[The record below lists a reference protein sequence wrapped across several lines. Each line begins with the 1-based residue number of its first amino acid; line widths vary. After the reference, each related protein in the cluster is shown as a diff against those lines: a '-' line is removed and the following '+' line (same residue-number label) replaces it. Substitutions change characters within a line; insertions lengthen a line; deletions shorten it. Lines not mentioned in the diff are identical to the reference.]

1 MLRRALPSRYPKT
14 LLVRRSANA
23 GLMARSARVVAVQQL
38 RPSLTAATVYTAK
51 RFYNGGGMPPGGFR
65 MAPNQEQEQPKAL
78 EQFGIDLTSMAEKG
92 KLDPVIGRDE
102 EIRRTIEVLARRTK
116 NNPVLIG
123 EAGVGKTAIAE
134 GLAQRI
140 VANEVPESIQ
150 GRRVIALDLGGLVAG
165 AKYRGE
171 FEDRL
176 KGVLKEVTEAEGK
189 IILFIDEIHNL
200 LGLGKSEGAM
210 DAGNLLKPALARGQL
225 RCVGATTIDEYRKAC
240 ENGAYIMSDPALARR
255 FQSVM
260 VEEPTDSE
268 KGSRHYLYFAWIERT
283 LRSASWCSDC
293 GKYSNHQDICQ
304 HGLLTAPLQD
314 SALVSAAIQSHR
326 YISDRQVFLPDKAI
340 DLVDEACSKLRLQ
353 QESKPEALENLDR
366 QIMTMQIELESLRKE
381 SDILSVERRDKL
393 QAELEE
399 KQKESERLSS
409 IWNEERNKID
419 EIKKIKEDLNQARVE
434 LESAQRAGN
443 FSRASE
449 LRYGV
454 IPNLQKKLPKEN
466 TEEDTSESLV
476 HERVTSDDIARVV
489 SRMTGIPVRNLMRG
503 EREKLLHMED
513 VLRKRV
519 VGQDEA
525 ITAVS
530 EAVRLSRA
538 GLQNPSRPIASF
550 LFLGPTGVGKT
561 ELCKTI
567 AQFLFDTE
575 NAIVRID
582 MSEYMEKFSV
592 SRLIGAPP
600 GYVGYEESG
609 ELSEAVRRRP
619 YAVVLLDEMEKAH
632 KDVYNILLQVLD
644 DGVLTDSKGRKI
656 DFKNTIIIMTSNLG
670 AEALVSD
677 KSDNGNVSREA
688 KNMVMDAVR
697 HNFSPEFINR
707 VDEMVVFNRLS
718 RPALRD
724 IVDVRLKEV
733 EDRVSDRRIKL
744 DVDLEARDWL
754 GERGYDPAYGAR
766 PLNRLIQKKLL
777 NPLARLLID
786 GGVRTGEDAKVRVI
800 KLESGE
806 TDLQVVRN
814 HEPGLANDEQENQDV
829 NMAPV
834 GDEEEVLQE
843 EKESEDKKKNNEQP

>member
-1 MLRRALPSRYPKT
+1 MLRRVITHKYPNAALIRHTGAAS
-14 LLVRRSANA
+14 LI
-23 GLMARSARVVAVQQL
+23 ARPACRIALQHHNTALATAVFF
-38 RPSLTAATVYTAK
+38 TAK
-51 RFYNGGGMPPGGFR
+51 RLYNGGGMPGGGFR
-65 MAPNQEQEQPKAL
+65 LNPNQQQEEVKAL
-78 EQFGIDLTSMAEKG
+78 EQYGIDLTAMAEKG

-102 EIRRTIEVLARRTK
+102 EIRRTIEGLSRRTK

-140 VANEVPESIQ
+140 IANEVPESIQ
-150 GRRVIALDLGGLVAG
+150 GRRVMTLDLGSLVAG
-165 AKYRGE
+165 AKFRGE

-176 KGVLKEVTEAEGK
+176 KAVLKEVTEAEGK

-200 LGLGKSEGAM
+200 LGLGKAEGAM

-225 RCVGATTIDEYRKAC
+225 RCVGATTIDEYRKH
-240 ENGAYIMSDPALARR
+240 IMQDPALARR

-260 VEEPTDSE
+260 VEEPNVQDTISILR
-268 KGSRHYLYFAWIERT
+268 GLRER
-283 LRSASWCSDC
+283 
-293 GKYSNHQDICQ
+293 YEVH
-304 HGLLTAPLQD
+304 HGVRIAD
-314 SALVSAAIQSHR
+314 SALVSAAIQAHR
-326 YISDRQVFLPDKAI
+326 YISDRFLPDKAI

-353 QESKPEALENLDR
+353 QESKPEALETLDR

-381 SDILSVERRDKL
+381 SDELSVERREKL
-393 QAELEE
+393 QSELDE
-399 KQKESERLSS
+399 KKKESERLTGV
-409 IWNEERNKID
+409 WNEERHKLD
-419 EIKKIKEDLNQARVE
+419 ELKKTKQDLEQARVE
-434 LESAQRAGN
+434 LEAAQRAGN
-443 FSRASE
+443 FQRASE

-454 IPNLQKKLPKEN
+454 IPKLEKTLPKDSVH
-466 TEEDTSESLV
+466 EDNPESLI

-519 VGQDEA
+519 VGQEEA

-575 NAIVRID
+575 HAIVRVD
-582 MSEYMEKFSV
+582 MSEYMEKFTV
-592 SRLIGAPP
+592 SRLIGSPP
-600 GYVGYEESG
+600 GYVGHEEGG
-609 ELSEAVRRRP
+609 ELTEAVRRRP

-632 KDVYNILLQVLD
+632 KDVSNLLLQVLD

-670 AEALVSD
+670 ADALVSD
-677 KSDNGNVSREA
+677 IRADGEVSPHAKS
-688 KNMVMDAVR
+688 MVMDAVR
-697 HNFSPEFINR
+697 HAFAPEFINR

-718 RPALRD
+718 RKALRD
-724 IVDVRLKEV
+724 IVDVRLREV

-744 DVDLEARDWL
+744 DVDMDARDWL

-786 GGVRTGEDAKVRVI
+786 GGVRTGENAKIRVV
-800 KLESGE
+800 KTPSGE
-806 TDLQVVRN
+806 TDLEVQRN
-814 HEPGLANDEQENQDV
+814 HAPGDKVDEQEEDE
-829 NMAPV
+829 MAAI
-834 GDEEEVLQE
+834 GDEEELLREEQE
-843 EKESEDKKKNNEQP
+843 NNQSSEDERKN

>member
-1 MLRRALPSRYPKT
+1 MLQIRRTAIT
-14 LLVRRSANA
+14 AAQRRNVPIPLRAHTRLARNIAPVMTSTR
-23 GLMARSARVVAVQQL
+23 LMAPRLAAASALVHKRSYA
-38 RPSLTAATVYTAK
+38 
-51 RFYNGGGMPPGGFR
+51 NGGMPPGGFR
-65 MAPNQEQEQPKAL
+65 MNPQQQQPEEKPL
-78 EQFGIDLTSMAEKG
+78 EQYAIDLTALAEKG

-102 EIRRTIEVLARRTK
+102 EIRRTIEGLSRRTK

-140 VANEVPESIQ
+140 IANEVPESIQ
-150 GRRVIALDLGGLVAG
+150 GRRVVALDLGSLVAG
-165 AKYRGE
+165 AKFRGE

-176 KGVLKEVTEAEGK
+176 KGVLKEVVEAEGK

-200 LGLGKSEGAM
+200 LGLGKAEGAM

-225 RCVGATTIDEYRKAC
+225 RCVGATTIDEYRK
-240 ENGAYIMSDPALARR
+240 YIMADPALARR

-260 VEEPTDSE
+260 VEEPTVQDTISILRGL
-268 KGSRHYLYFAWIERT
+268 KER
-283 LRSASWCSDC
+283 
-293 GKYSNHQDICQ
+293 YEVH
-304 HGLLTAPLQD
+304 HGVRIAD
-314 SALVSAAIQSHR
+314 SALVSAALHSHR
-326 YISDRQVFLPDKAI
+326 YITDRFLPDKAI

-381 SDILSVERRDKL
+381 SDPLSIDRRDV
-393 QAELEE
+393 LEKSLSE
-399 KQKESERLSS
+399 KQQESERLTGV
-409 IWNEERNKID
+409 WNEERHKLD
-419 EIKKIKEDLNQARVE
+419 EIKRVKQDLEQARVD
-434 LESAQRAGN
+434 LDLAQRAGN
-443 FSRASE
+443 FQRASE

-454 IPNLQKKLPKEN
+454 IPNLEKSLPKDSMD
-466 TEEDTSESLV
+466 EDNPESLI

-489 SRMTGIPVRNLMRG
+489 ARMTGIPVRNLMRG

-513 VLRKRV
+513 VLGARV

-550 LFLGPTGVGKT
+550 MFLGPTGVGKT

-575 NAIVRID
+575 NAIVRVD
-582 MSEYMEKFSV
+582 MSEYMEKFAV
-592 SRLIGAPP
+592 SRLIGSPP
-600 GYVGYEESG
+600 GYVGHEEGG
-609 ELSEAVRRRP
+609 ELTEAVRRRP

-632 KDVYNILLQVLD
+632 RDVSNLLLQVLD

-670 AEALVSD
+670 AESLVSD
-677 KSDNGNVSREA
+677 KNGQEGVVSKGA
-688 KNMVMDAVR
+688 KDSVMEAVR
-697 HNFSPEFINR
+697 YAFAPEFINR
-707 VDEMVVFNRLS
+707 VDEMVIFNRLS
-718 RPALRD
+718 RQALRN

-733 EDRVSDRRIKL
+733 EERVKDRRITL
-744 DVDLEARDWL
+744 QVDTSARDWL
-754 GERGYDPAYGAR
+754 GERGYEPAFGAR

-786 GGVRTGEDAKVRVI
+786 GGIRTGETAKVTVK
-800 KLESGE
+800 KLETGE
-806 TDLQVVRN
+806 TDLEVQRN
-814 HEPGLANDEQENQDV
+814 HEPGLDAEEDEEKRLEKEHL
-829 NMAPV
+829 APV
-834 GDEEEVLQE
+834 GDEEEVLRE
-843 EKESEDKKKNNEQP
+843 EDSKKEDN

>member
-1 MLRRALPSRYPKT
+1 
-14 LLVRRSANA
+14 
-23 GLMARSARVVAVQQL
+23 
-38 RPSLTAATVYTAK
+38 
-51 RFYNGGGMPPGGFR
+51 MPPGGFR
-65 MAPNQEQEQPKAL
+65 MAQNQEQEQPKAL

-123 EAGVGKTAIAE
+123 EAGVE

-225 RCVGATTIDEYRKAC
+225 RCVGATTIDEYRK
-240 ENGAYIMSDPALARR
+240 YIMSDPALARR

-260 VEEPTDSE
+260 VEEPTR
-268 KGSRHYLYFAWIERT
+268 GLRER
-283 LRSASWCSDC
+283 
-293 GKYSNHQDICQ
+293 YEVH
-304 HGLLTAPLQD
+304 HGVQIAD

-326 YISDRQVFLPDKAI
+326 YISDRFLPDKAI

-353 QESKPEALENLDR
+353 QESKPESLENLDR

-381 SDILSVERRDKL
+381 SDILSVERREKL
-393 QAELEE
+393 QSELEA

-513 VLRKRV
+513 VLSKRV

-582 MSEYMEKFSV
+582 MSEYMEKFTV

-609 ELSEAVRRRP
+609 TLTEAVRRRP

-632 KDVYNILLQVLD
+632 KDVYNVLLQVLD

-670 AEALVSD
+670 AEALVTD
-677 KSDNGNVSREA
+677 KSDDGTVSKQA

-718 RPALRD
+718 RTALRE
-724 IVDVRLKEV
+724 IVDVRLGEV
-733 EDRVSDRRIKL
+733 ESRVSDRRIKL
-744 DVDLEARDWL
+744 DVDMEARDWL

-786 GGVRTGEDAKVRVI
+786 GGVRTGEDAKIRVTQ
-800 KLESGE
+800 LASGE

-814 HEPGLANDEQENQDV
+814 HEPGLAADEQKNEDA

-843 EKESEDKKKNNEQP
+843 ENESEDKKNNEQP

>member
-1 MLRRALPSRYPKT
+1 MFRFQHAISVSASLKGSIPRYNTISAISRNGPVLRARFPTSKVATVKCNGPAI
-14 LLVRRSANA
+14 LLSLRSAPFYVVRR
-23 GLMARSARVVAVQQL
+23 
-38 RPSLTAATVYTAK
+38 Y
-51 RFYNGGGMPPGGFR
+51 YNGGGGMPPNGGFR
-65 MAPNQEQEQPKAL
+65 LNPNQQQEEPKAL
-78 EQFGIDLTSMAEKG
+78 EQYGIDLTEMAEKG

-102 EIRRTIEVLARRTK
+102 EIRRTIEGLARRTK

-140 VANEVPESIQ
+140 IANEVPESIQ
-150 GRRVIALDLGGLVAG
+150 GRRVVALDLGSLIAG
-165 AKYRGE
+165 AKFRGE

-225 RCVGATTIDEYRKAC
+225 RCVGATTIDEYRK
-240 ENGAYIMSDPALARR
+240 YIMADPALARR

-260 VEEPTDSE
+260 VDEPSVQDTISILR
-268 KGSRHYLYFAWIERT
+268 GLRER
-283 LRSASWCSDC
+283 
-293 GKYSNHQDICQ
+293 YEVH
-304 HGLLTAPLQD
+304 HGVRIAD
-314 SALVSAAIQSHR
+314 SALVSAAIHAHR
-326 YISDRQVFLPDKAI
+326 YISDRFLPDKAI

-353 QESKPEALENLDR
+353 QESKPEALEKLDR

-381 SDILSVERRDKL
+381 SDTLSMERREKL
-393 QAELEE
+393 QSELEG
-399 KQKESERLSS
+399 KQKESERLSGV
-409 IWNEERNKID
+409 WNEERHKLD
-419 EIKKIKEDLNQARVE
+419 EIKRTKEELEQARVD
-434 LESAQRAGN
+434 LEGAQRAGN
-443 FSRASE
+443 FQRASE
-449 LRYGV
+449 LQYGV
-454 IPNLQKKLPKEN
+454 IPNLQKKIPKDSTEDEN
-466 TEEDTSESLV
+466 PDSLI

-513 VLRKRV
+513 VLRERV

-575 NAIVRID
+575 NAIVRVD

-600 GYVGYEESG
+600 GYVGHEEGG
-609 ELSEAVRRRP
+609 ELTEAIRRKP

-632 KDVYNILLQVLD
+632 RDVSNLLLQVLD
-644 DGVLTDSKGRKI
+644 DGILTDSQGRKI

-670 AEALVSD
+670 AEALVAD
-677 KSDNGNVSREA
+677 VHEDGGVSPRA
-688 KNMVMDAVR
+688 KQSVMDAL
-697 HNFSPEFINR
+697 HHAFAPEFLNR

-718 RPALRD
+718 RKALRN

-733 EDRVSDRRIKL
+733 EERVSDRRIKI
-744 DVDLEARDWL
+744 DVDMDARDWL
-754 GERGYDPAYGAR
+754 GERGYDPSYGAR
-766 PLNRLIQKKLL
+766 PLNRLIMKQIL

-786 GGVRTGEDAKVRVI
+786 GGVRTGETANIRVV
-800 KLESGE
+800 EQSTGE
-806 TDLQVVRN
+806 TTLEIQRN
-814 HEPGLANDEQENQDV
+814 HAPGASSNEDEE
-829 NMAPV
+829 MAPV
-834 GDEEEVLQE
+834 GDEEEVLRDEHEHEQQG
-843 EKESEDKKKNNEQP
+843 EDKKE

>member
-1 MLRRALPSRYPKT
+1 MLICVS
-14 LLVRRSANA
+14 
-23 GLMARSARVVAVQQL
+23 
-38 RPSLTAATVYTAK
+38 K
-51 RFYNGGGMPPGGFR
+51 RFYNGAQGGFR
-65 MAPNQEQEQPKAL
+65 LSPEQQQQQKPL
-78 EQFGIDLTSMAEKG
+78 EQFGIDLTAMAEKG

-102 EIRRTIEVLARRTK
+102 EIRRTLEDNDHITLVLARRTK

-150 GRRVIALDLGGLVAG
+150 GRRVIALDLGSLVAG

-176 KGVLKEVTEAEGK
+176 KGVLKDVTEAEGK

-225 RCVGATTIDEYRKAC
+225 RCVGATTIDEYRK
-240 ENGAYIMSDPALARR
+240 YILQDPALARR
-255 FQSVM
+255 FQQVM
-260 VEEPTDSE
+260 VDEPTVQDTISILRGL
-268 KGSRHYLYFAWIERT
+268 KER
-283 LRSASWCSDC
+283 
-293 GKYSNHQDICQ
+293 YEVH
-304 HGLLTAPLQD
+304 HGVRIAD
-314 SALVSAAIQSHR
+314 SALVAAAMHSHR
-326 YISDRQVFLPDKAI
+326 YITDRFLPDKAI

-353 QESKPEALENLDR
+353 QESKPEALEILDR

-381 SDILSVERRDKL
+381 SDILSVERRTKL
-393 QAELEE
+393 ESELRE
-399 KQKESERLSS
+399 KQSESQRLTA
-409 IWNEERNKID
+409 IWNEERQKLE
-419 EIKKIKEDLNQARVE
+419 EIKKVKEDLEQARVD
-434 LESAQRAGN
+434 LEAAQRAGN
-443 FSRASE
+443 FQRASE
-449 LRYGV
+449 LRYGA
-454 IPNLQKKLPKEN
+454 IPNLEKKLPKDN
-466 TEEDTSESLV
+466 PDEDDPDSFV

-513 VLRKRV
+513 VLRRRV

-525 ITAVS
+525 ITAVA

-592 SRLIGAPP
+592 SRLIGSPP
-600 GYVGYEESG
+600 GYVGHEEGG
-609 ELSEAVRRRP
+609 ELTEAVRRKP
-619 YAVVLLDEMEKAH
+619 YAVILLDEMEKAH
-632 KDVYNILLQVLD
+632 RDVSNILLQVLD

-656 DFKNTIIIMTSNLG
+656 DFKNTLIIMTSNLG
-670 AEALVSD
+670 ADSLVADVNKEGISPRA
-677 KSDNGNVSREA
+677 RES
-688 KNMVMDAVR
+688 VMDAVR
-697 HNFSPEFINR
+697 YAFAPEFINR
-707 VDEMVVFNRLS
+707 IDEMVVFNRLS
-718 RPALRD
+718 KTALRD
-724 IVDVRLKEV
+724 IVDVRLQEV
-733 EDRVSDRRIKL
+733 EDRVNDRRIRL
-744 DVDLEARDWL
+744 DVDPTARDWL
-754 GERGYDPAYGAR
+754 SERGYDPAYGAR

-786 GGVRTGEDAKVRVI
+786 GGVRVGETVKVRVEN
-800 KLESGE
+800 LESGE
-806 TDLQVVRN
+806 TDLVVQRN
-814 HEPGLANDEQENQDV
+814 HEEGTLQPTEDKNLEKH
-829 NMAPV
+829 MAPV
-834 GDEEEVLQE
+834 GDEEEL
-843 EKESEDKKKNNEQP
+843 SNDKSL